1 MSNDADWNA
10 QFQSLD
16 TLLMKTRQYWQIL
29 PFSYLA
35 LPWQE
40 NHKLNQALSSLSLH
54 DIDELDGDDK
64 KLRQFLS
71 SLINLEL
78 DIIDNLPDIHQPIED
93 VSPHFNTGIK
103 GRKWAQIQQFAALIP
118 LEKSPILEW
127 CAGKGHLGRLLSHQ
141 QSRNVVSLEWQ
152 PTLCEQGNTLARK
165 HQVSQHVEQVDVFS
179 AEAEDLLAPKHHA
192 VALHACGDLHVR
204 LLKLG
209 AYQKVSRL
217 SLAPCCYHLIQ
228 TNNYNPMS
236 GSALS
241 SDLLL
246 SKQDLSL
253 SMQQSVVSG
262 SREKRHRIT
271 EVSWRLAFD
280 LIQREVRG
288 VNEYMSLP
296 SIKQSLLTGSFSA
309 FCNWAA
315 QQKKI
320 TLPDNLAYERY
331 ELNGR
336 ERFLTIRRIE
346 VVTHAFRQLIE
357 RWLLLD
363 RVLFLKENNYDVSLF
378 NFCSSSVTPR
388 NAMIQAIK
396 KPT

>member
-1 MSNDADWNA
+1 MSG
-10 QFQSLD
+10 L
-16 TLLMKTRQYWQIL
+16 
-29 PFSYLA
+29 
-35 LPWQE
+35 
-40 NHKLNQALSSLSLH
+40 ALSS
-54 DIDELDGDDK
+54 G
-64 KLRQFLS
+64 
-71 SLINLEL
+71 
-78 DIIDNLPDIHQPIED
+78 
-93 VSPHFNTGIK
+93 
-103 GRKWAQIQQFAALIP
+103 
-118 LEKSPILEW
+118 
-127 CAGKGHLGRLLSHQ
+127 
-141 QSRNVVSLEWQ
+141 
-152 PTLCEQGNTLARK
+152 
-165 HQVSQHVEQVDVFS
+165 
-179 AEAEDLLAPKHHA
+179 
-192 VALHACGDLHVR
+192 
-204 LLKLG
+204 
-209 AYQKVSRL
+209 
-217 SLAPCCYHLIQ
+217 
-228 TNNYNPMS
+228 
-236 GSALS
+236 
-241 SDLLL
+241 LLL

-262 SREKRHRIT
+262 YREQRHRIT

-280 LIQREVRG
+280 LIQREIRG

-309 FCNWAA
+309 FCTWAA

-346 VVTHAFRQLIE
+346 IVTHAFRQLLE